1 VRTTETENLDPG
13 QSKDLFY
20 VIKDAIDGRSP
31 GEIAQWSASF
41 DGGVDALL
49 DQVFARLPDAF
60 LPDQAEGKTASFQFE
75 IDTHSGIRS
84 YWADVHD
91 DSCEVGSGSLDAA
104 RVTMSMDLC
113 VFLEVLT
120 GLMHPVRAFLTRKIR
135 TRGDMMTATK
145 FETWFARP

>member
-1 VRTTETENLDPG
+1 MNKESSQLD

-20 VIKDAIDGRSP
+20 LIKNAIDGRSP
-31 GEIAQWSASF
+31 AGIAQWSASF

-49 DQVFARLPDAF
+49 DQVFANFPDAF
-60 LPDQAEGKTASFQFE
+60 LSDQAEGKAASFQFE
-75 IDTHSGIRS
+75 IDTPAGPKS

-91 DSCEVGSGSLDAA
+91 DVCEVGPGALATA
-104 RVTMSMDLC
+104 KVTMAMDIS

-120 GLMHPVRAFLTRKIR
+120 GQMHPVRAFLTRKIR

>member
-1 VRTTETENLDPG
+1 MDGEKLGTSHN
-13 QSKDLFY
+13 KDLFY
-20 VIKDAIDGRSP
+20 EIKDAIDGRSP
-31 GEIAQWSASF
+31 IEIAQWSAAF
-41 DGGVDALL
+41 DGGIDTLL
-49 DQVFARLPDAF
+49 DMIFANLPDAF

-91 DSCEVGSGSLDAA
+91 DICEVGSGSLDVA
-104 RVTMSMDLC
+104 RVTMSMDLS